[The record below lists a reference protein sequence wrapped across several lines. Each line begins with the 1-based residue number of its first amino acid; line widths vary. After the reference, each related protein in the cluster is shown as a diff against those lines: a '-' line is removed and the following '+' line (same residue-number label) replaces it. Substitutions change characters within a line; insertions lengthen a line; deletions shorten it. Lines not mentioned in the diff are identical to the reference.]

1 MVFLPQSSAV
11 CSTEK
16 LSRLIESCLIL
27 YEIREKE
34 NAASRR
40 RREIAP
46 AAVYVRFRERH
57 DKADEKPFFRLQDR
71 LSFDILKRS
80 VADSQY
86 VVLAHKWKSSA
97 HDVKKTLTFLIAPV
111 SVVSMTPA
119 ACGIC
124 ETATPA
130 EKQTG
135 KRSLD
140 QISPGERFL
149 RAPTAASVS
158 IAQIESSVWS
168 AI

>member
-130 EKQTG
+130 EKTDRKTLFG
-135 KRSLD
+135 SDKPR
-140 QISPGERFL
+140 
-149 RAPTAASVS
+149 RAF
-158 IAQIESSVWS
+158 S
-168 AI
+168 AGPNSRVRINRAD